1 MLTDGAGVLWGEE
14 CQPVVP
20 PHVVSQDPNTQQ
32 LASLPGPPQIQ
43 ESGSDRIRDF
53 FAGSGYEAVKIY
65 LLIKKMFRNC
75 HNKLLKFTLYS
86 LKSVFFFKKGAKVRI
101 VFKLA
106 LLKKFHIS
114 F

>member
-65 LLIKKMFRNC
+65 LLIKKCFAIATTN
-75 HNKLLKFTLYS
+75 F
-86 LKSVFFFKKGAKVRI
+86 
-101 VFKLA
+101 
-106 LLKKFHIS
+106 
-114 F
+114 